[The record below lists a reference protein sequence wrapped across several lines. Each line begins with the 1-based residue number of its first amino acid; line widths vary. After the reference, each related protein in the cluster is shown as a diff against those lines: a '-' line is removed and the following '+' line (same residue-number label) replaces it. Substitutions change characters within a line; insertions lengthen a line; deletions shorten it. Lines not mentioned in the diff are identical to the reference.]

1 MLTSDNFN
9 EIVKVGQTWRL
20 RYNEG
25 NRNNALLHIRAIVDE
40 EYIVVRVWHNAQWK
54 YRLETVSSFI
64 ASSQAGY
71 LILENS

>member
-1 MLTSDNFN
+1 MLTNDNFN

-20 RYNEG
+20 HYNEG

-64 ASSQAGY
+64 ASSQAGH
-71 LILENS
+71 LTPENN

>member
-64 ASSQAGY
+64 ANSQAGH
-71 LILENS
+71 LMLKNS